1 MTEKE
6 RMLSGLP
13 YCDLD
18 PELLH
23 DKARSRQLTRLFN
36 STTEEQLDYRTELLK
51 QLFGSVGEHICIE
64 PPFRCD
70 YGCNTYIG
78 EGFYANFD
86 CIILD
91 VAPVHIGNNVLFGP
105 RTCIFTPWHPINAEI
120 RNKRIEGGRA
130 VTIGDNVWIGGN
142 VTINPGVT
150 IGSNVVIGSGSVVT
164 RDIPDNVVAVGNP
177 CRVMRPITDEDKRYW
192 TEVYEEYRSLR
203 AKADKK
209 AEVD

>member
-51 QLFGSVGEHICIE
+51 QLFGSVGEHIYIE
-64 PPFRCD
+64 PAFRCD

-105 RTCIFTPWHPINAEI
+105 RTCIFTPWHPIDAEI

-130 VTIGDNVWIGGN
+130 VTIGDNVFIGAGAKIQGPVKIGN
-142 VTINPGVT
+142 NVQ
-150 IGSNVVIGSGSVVT
+150 IGANTVVVKDV
-164 RDIPDNVVAVGNP
+164 PDNCTVVGARQ
-177 CRVMRPITDEDKRYW
+177 RVIFKDRKNDNKTAEEDD
-192 TEVYEEYRSLR
+192 S
-203 AKADKK
+203 
-209 AEVD
+209 